1 MGDASQGA
9 QALLAMDTTAID
21 ASSEPYEFVSESLQ
35 KRSNI
40 LDTNGIRGTRSHN
53 KERVRN
59 GTYSV
64 EGTVTLHPSP
74 VDLDN
79 LLPRIL
85 GAAAAGDVFNVAE
98 TVPTFVVEIGRV
110 AKTFEYAGCK
120 VNRATF
126 RNSAG
131 GLLELALDLIGTT
144 ETIDAIGNF
153 PSLTLGVTAADA
165 PYVMS
170 DAVLVLGGNTIE
182 AIDVEFIV
190 DNALE
195 SRFATGSRTATSI
208 TPTDRIVSLNLT
220 IPYNT
225 ANEVALYDL
234 EATGVGATMTLTYTN
249 GSVSTIF
256 TFISLIAPS
265 NSPIVT
271 GKTEITLSLEFV
283 ARMSSTTKEI
293 VVTSDATP

>member
-9 QALLAMDTTAID
+9 QAEMAMDPTAID

-35 KRSNI
+35 KRSTI
-40 LDTNGIRGTRSHN
+40 LDTNGIRGTRSHA

-74 VDLDN
+74 ADLDN

-85 GAAAAGDVFNVAE
+85 GAAASGDVFNVAE
-98 TVPTFVVEIGRV
+98 TVPTFVVEVGRV
-110 AKTFEYAGCK
+110 GQTFNYSACK

-131 GLLELALDLIGTT
+131 GLLELALDLIGVA
-144 ETIDAIGNF
+144 ETVDVIGNF

-170 DAVLVLGGNTIE
+170 DAVLVLAGNTIE
-182 AIDVEFIV
+182 AIDVEVIV

-195 SRFATGSRTATSI
+195 SRFATGSRTATSV
-208 TPTDRIVSLNLT
+208 TPTDRIVSLNVT
-220 IPYNT
+220 IPFST
-225 ANEVALYDL
+225 ANELALYDL

-249 GSVSTIF
+249 GSLSTLF

-265 NSPIVT
+265 NSPVIT
-271 GKTEITLSLEFV
+271 GKTEVTLSLEFV
-283 ARMSSTTKEI
+283 ARKSSTTAEI
-293 VVTSDATP
+293 AVTSDATP

>member
-9 QALLAMDTTAID
+9 QAEMAMDPTAID

-35 KRSNI
+35 KRGII
-40 LDTNGIRGTRSHN
+40 LDTNGIRGTRSHA
-53 KERVRN
+53 KERARN

-74 VDLDN
+74 VDLDL

-98 TVPTFVVEIGRV
+98 TIPTFVVEVGRV
-110 AKTFEYAGCK
+110 GQTFNYSACK

-131 GLLELALDLIGTT
+131 GLLELALDLIGVA
-144 ETIDAIGNF
+144 ETVDVIGNF

-170 DAVLVLGGNTIE
+170 DAVLVLAGNTIE
-182 AIDVEFIV
+182 AIDVEVLV

-195 SRFATGSRTATSI
+195 SRFATGSRTATSV
-208 TPTDRIVSLNLT
+208 TPTDRIVSLNVT
-220 IPYNT
+220 IPFST
-225 ANEVALYDL
+225 ANELALYDL

-249 GSVSTIF
+249 GSLSTLF
-256 TFISLIAPS
+256 TFVSLIAPS
-265 NSPIVT
+265 NSPVIT
-271 GKTEITLSLEFV
+271 GKTEVTLSLEFV
-283 ARMSSTTKEI
+283 ARKSGATAEI
-293 VVTSDATP
+293 AVTSDATP